1 MEFESGL
8 SNFGKEI
15 LAGSSAKKVGA
26 LSNVSL
32 KNPDLGHFIAP
43 FGKNDQK
50 RDILVSDPL
59 MNEKN
64 FISYWKSREKHRDP
78 KQLAYPIKMG
88 KFADVDG
95 DGNEEFVA
103 YYHDGTKENI
113 LGYNQYAV
121 TAPFSSQKKAKSNY
135 YRQSAKVRA
144 NQSYADYLEENAD
157 SMLKGWTDAEAIKKY
172 KEGIEKKL
180 ITKVKKF
187 FSTYG
192 GEEYTS
198 LSAKQK
204 TTLANTFIAIVA
216 EAMIDNGANRAQAA
230 EVKKLKG
237 FIETKKNI
245 VETLITDAETQK
257 RGPKILSLILSGN
270 AKVVEDY
277 IEDYTEAAGS
287 ILSPT
292 DVTSLY
298 TAASQARYVHSLAR
312 GDYDASTHET
322 GYNKWISDR
331 YGSINPLTEAV
342 SLE

>member
-1 MEFESGL
+1 MDLEL

-15 LAGSSAKKVGA
+15 LAGASAKKVGA

-32 KNPDLGHFIAP
+32 KNADLGHFMAP

-103 YYHDGTKENI
+103 YYNDGTKDNI

-121 TAPFSSQKKAKSNY
+121 TAPFASQKKAKSNY
-135 YRQSAKVRA
+135 YRQSAKDRA
-144 NQSYADYLEENAD
+144 KQSYADYLEANAD
-157 SMLKGWTDAEAIKKY
+157 SMLPGWTDAEAIKKY

-187 FSTYG
+187 FSTHG
-192 GEEYTS
+192 GSVYPT
-198 LSAKQK
+198 LTAKQK
-204 TTLANTFIAIVA
+204 TALANTFIAIVA
-216 EAMIDNGANRAQAA
+216 EALIDNDANRAQAA

-237 FIETKKNI
+237 FIETKKSI
-245 VETLITDAETQK
+245 VEALIDEAETQK

-270 AKVVEDY
+270 ASVVEEY
-277 IEDYTEAAGS
+277 IENYTKAAGT
-287 ILSPT
+287 ILSAT
-292 DVTSLY
+292 DVKSLY
-298 TAASQARYVHSLAR
+298 TAASQTRFVHGLGR
-312 GDYDASTHET
+312 GDYDASTHEA
-322 GYNKWISDR
+322 GYNKWVSDR